1 MSQLKESS
9 IFFLVYLSLN
19 DFSYALVLKPF
30 LFVHLL
36 VITHEI
42 KVTTVKVTNFSLAY
56 LHYIKSCVIY
66 KYENIS
72 VVRLIWD

>member
-9 IFFLVYLSLN
+9 FFFVYLSLG
-19 DFSYALVLKPF
+19 DFSYVLVLKTF

-42 KVTTVKVTNFSLAY
+42 KVTKDRQEYFSFAY
-56 LHYIKSCVIY
+56 LHYIK
-66 KYENIS
+66 N
-72 VVRLIWD
+72 